1 MAQATITFSLGN
13 LLTGALAPLYC
24 KYPSQCNPQPAFVEM
39 DEDGEVSAD
48 YSADSGGT
56 PSHVW
61 HNRTMRWAVPA
72 EVNGKTLADL
82 LQGDEV
88 RGLLERIH
96 AGHSVDWDGSNHRGT
111 LDGDAQDAS
120 YDLERRLE
128 RLAEDPTDLDQV
140 WSVGDW
146 LFSSCSL
153 AQHWENQSLDEAV
166 AEIESAA
173 EGEGVSLD
181 GDVRECLLGKAQRM
195 FDEDGDDGL
204 NAVHLAALVAAGR
217 ITREEADARNAVT
230 IQIGDRVEAGEGEGH
245 DTGRVESID
254 GATAFVAWDSGVK
267 TPADVA
273 SLRMI

>member
-1 MAQATITFSLGN
+1 MAQATIKFSLGN

-24 KYPSQCNPQPAFVEM
+24 KYPNQCNPQPAFVEM

-61 HNRTMRWAVPA
+61 HNRTLRWAVPS

-111 LDGDAQDAS
+111 LDDAAQDAS

-146 LFSSCSL
+146 LFSNGSL
-153 AQHWENQSLDEAV
+153 AQHWEAQSLDEAV

-173 EGEGVSLD
+173 DGESVSLD
-181 GDVRECLLGKAQRM
+181 GDVRECLLDKALRM
-195 FDEDGDDGL
+195 FDEGGDDGL
-204 NAVHLAALVAAGR
+204 NATHLVALVAANR
-217 ITREEADARNAVT
+217 ITQEQADARNIASDDEIEV
-230 IQIGDRVEAGEGEGH
+230 
-245 DTGRVESID
+245 
-254 GATAFVAWDSGVK
+254 F
-267 TPADVA
+267 ADWAHHEHRHPSPQV
-273 SLRMI
+273 